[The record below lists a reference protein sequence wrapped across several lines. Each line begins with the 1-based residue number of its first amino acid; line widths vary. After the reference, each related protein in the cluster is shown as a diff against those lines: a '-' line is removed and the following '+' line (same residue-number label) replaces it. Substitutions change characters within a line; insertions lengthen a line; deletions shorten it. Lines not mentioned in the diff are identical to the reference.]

1 MALIPLPCPPSTIV
15 LPMLSAPPTVERVLL
30 RRRRR
35 RLCRRCGCGGGAF
48 VRVASLHVVLSALR
62 VDHIV
67 HRLGQLKAGGERVW
81 EKGRKECNKL
91 MND

>member
-1 MALIPLPCPPSTIV
+1 MPLIPLPCHPSNIV

-30 RRRRR
+30 RRRRW

-48 VRVASLHVVLSALR
+48 VRVASLHVVLSTLR

-67 HRLGQLKAGGERVW
+67 HRSGQLKAGGEIERECVR
-81 EKGRKECNKL
+81 KGERSAIS
-91 MND
+91 